1 MRAARGAVV
10 AAAALA
16 LVLAGAAGVNGA
28 VDAKKKKTV
37 KKIAKRGVTVV
48 RRGRIAMWT
57 IHYRAHN
64 GTRRAAYVL
73 LPSKYGPRDAA
84 RLPLV
89 ISPHGRGV
97 GGRANTAVWGLLPA
111 IGDFAVV
118 SPEGQGRKLGRYS
131 WGSPGQIED
140 LARMPS
146 IVHAALPWLH
156 VNRRKIYAF
165 GGSMGGQETLL
176 LVARHPKLLA
186 GAAAFDAVVD
196 LGLQY
201 RKFPLLGCGK
211 NCRKRWAGPFGRS
224 LQALARE
231 EIGGSPGRYP
241 GRFARRSPWTYRNR
255 IAASCVP
262 LQLWWSPADKV
273 VIDQRRQSGRFFW
286 QLRQLN
292 PTGPIQAFV
301 GFWMHSA
308 EMRAKTR
315 LPLALAKF
323 GLIRPTEKTL
333 AAPALHVVPP
343 PPEECSPYA

>member
-1 MRAARGAVV
+1 VGRAAVA

-16 LVLAGAAGVNGA
+16 LVLAGAAGVDGA
-28 VDAKKKKTV
+28 PKRKQQHHAAKKTV
-37 KKIAKRGVTVV
+37 RVV
-48 RRGRIAMWT
+48 KRGRIARWT

-64 GTRRAAYVL
+64 GVRRVAYVL
-73 LPSKYGPRDAA
+73 LPSQYGPRVPV

-89 ISPHGRGV
+89 ISPHGRGI
-97 GGRANTAVWGLLPA
+97 GARANSAVWGLLPA
-111 IGDFAVV
+111 VGDFAVI

-176 LVARHPKLLA
+176 LLARHPKLLA
-186 GAAAFDAVVD
+186 GAAAFDAVTD
-196 LGLQY
+196 FGLQY
-201 RKFPLLGCGK
+201 KQFPQLGCNKG
-211 NCRKRWAGPFGRS
+211 CRRRWAGPFGRS

-231 EIGGSPGRYP
+231 EIGGSPGQYP
-241 GRFARRSPWTYRNR
+241 GRFAKRSPWTYRKR

-273 VIDQRRQSGRFFW
+273 VIDQGRQSGRFFW
-286 QLRQLN
+286 QLRTLN
-292 PTGPIQAFV
+292 PTAPIQAFV
-301 GFWMHSA
+301 GFWIHSA
-308 EMRAKTR
+308 EMRAKSR
-315 LPLALAKF
+315 LPLALARF
-323 GLIRPTEKTL
+323 SLIKPTEKTL
-333 AAPALHVVPP
+333 ATPGLHVVSPP
-343 PPEECSPYA
+343 TAECNPYG